1 MGRISLALLATAVAS
16 PYYMGQGYTG
26 PDIERMRNLSEITAD
41 INEQLRLTEMTE
53 QFNKWAAQVE
63 NDFKDFQK
71 KLTVAEINA
80 ELARTHEELVTHF
93 ESMAVQ
99 LETWDMENQE
109 VMKRELSNLMT
120 TMEDQM
126 RQLQTDFESFNTDN
140 TNHTVVDQLTESVS
154 SALNKWGDEITGAFS
169 NVGNYIY
176 DAFNF
181 VVVPINQTV
190 VIPAV
195 APVDAV

>member
-1 MGRISLALLATAVAS
+1 MG
-16 PYYMGQGYTG
+16 
-26 PDIERMRNLSEITAD
+26 
-41 INEQLRLTEMTE
+41 
-53 QFNKWAAQVE
+53 
-63 NDFKDFQK
+63 KDFQK

-126 RQLQTDFESFNTDN
+126 RQLQTDFENFNTDN
-140 TNHTVVDQLTESVS
+140 TNHTVVDQLTESAS
-154 SALNKWGDEITGAFS
+154 SALNKWGDEITDAFS

-195 APVDAV
+195 APVD

>member
-1 MGRISLALLATAVAS
+1 
-16 PYYMGQGYTG
+16 
-26 PDIERMRNLSEITAD
+26 
-41 INEQLRLTEMTE
+41 MTE

-80 ELARTHEELVTHF
+80 ELARTHDELVTHF

-109 VMKRELSNLMT
+109 VGHFMLSSRRYRNIQVMKRELSNLMT

-126 RQLQTDFESFNTDN
+126 RQLQTDFETFNTDN
-140 TNHTVVDQLTESVS
+140 TNHS
-154 SALNKWGDEITGAFS
+154 K
-169 NVGNYIY
+169 
-176 DAFNF
+176 
-181 VVVPINQTV
+181 INW
-190 VIPAV
+190 
-195 APVDAV
+195 

>member
-1 MGRISLALLATAVAS
+1 MGRISLALLATAAAS

-26 PDIERMRNLSEITAD
+26 PDIERIRNLSEITAD

-53 QFNKWAAQVE
+53 QFNKGAAQVE

-80 ELARTHEELVTHF
+80 ELARTHDVLVTHF
-93 ESMAVQ
+93 ESMAVR

-120 TMEDQM
+120 TMEVQM
-126 RQLQTDFESFNTDN
+126 RQLQTDFENFNTDN
-140 TNHTVVDQLTESVS
+140 TNHMDQLTESAS
-154 SALNKWGDEITGAFS
+154 SALNKWGDEITDAFS

-181 VVVPINQTV
+181 VVVPINHTV